1 MKEQPPVDNLQERI
15 DDDKALPPESGKP
28 RPEKKKKKRR
38 DKKKAHHERAAEAR
52 VRLGEVLE
60 SGRAA
65 SVKQTMHAMHPAELA
80 HALEAL
86 PSRKRLVAWELLDG
100 EHAGEVL
107 TELNEEVRDALIE
120 ETESDE
126 LLEAIRGLEVDDVA
140 DLIQSLPGA
149 LIPEVLSG
157 LDKQNR
163 QRVESVLSWPEDSAG
178 GLMDLDVIT
187 VRDDVSLDVVLR
199 YLRLRG
205 EIPQATDRLVV
216 VDRQDYYQG
225 VLPIRR
231 LLTQDPDLLVAD
243 VMRTDMEP
251 IPADMPDTE
260 VALMFEDLDLITA
273 VVVDDDGRLLGRI
286 TVDDVVDVI
295 REEAEQ
301 QVNSMAGLSPDDD
314 LFGSV
319 VKSAQ
324 KRAVWLGINLLTALL
339 AAWVIGQFENALD
352 AIVALAILNPVV
364 ASMGGIAGSQT
375 LTLVIRG
382 QAVGHLSSDNFR
394 WLLSKELLV
403 GAINGVVWSSVVA
416 AVAWAWFDS
425 AQLGLVIGVALVL
438 NLLAA
443 AGAGV
448 AIPVVLKRMGVD
460 PALAGGV
467 ILTTVTDVVGFISF
481 LGLATAVLLNT
492 A

>member
-1 MKEQPPVDNLQERI
+1 MKEQPPLENLQDRI
-15 DDDKALPPESGKP
+15 KDDQPAPPK
-28 RPEKKKKKRR
+28 KKKKKRR
-38 DKKKAHHERAAEAR
+38 EKKPHHEKAAEAR

-60 SGRAA
+60 SGRAF
-65 SVKQTMHAMHPAELA
+65 SVKQTMQAMHPAELA
-80 HALEAL
+80 HALESL
-86 PSRKRLVAWELLDG
+86 PSNKRLVAWQLLDG

-107 TELNEEVRDALIE
+107 TELNEEVRDSLME
-120 ETESDE
+120 EIESDE
-126 LLEAIRGLEVDDVA
+126 LLEAMRGLDVDDVA

-187 VRDDVSLDVVLR
+187 VRHDVTLDVVLR

-205 EIPQATDRLVV
+205 EIPQGTNRLVV
-216 VDRQDYYQG
+216 VDRHDYYQG
-225 VLPIRR
+225 VLSLRQ
-231 LLTQDPDLLVAD
+231 LLTNDPDLLVSD
-243 VMRTDMEP
+243 VMRNDIEP
-251 IPADMPDTE
+251 IPADMPE
-260 VALMFEDLDLITA
+260 LEIVRMFEDLDLITA

-286 TVDDVVDVI
+286 TVDDVVDVM

-301 QVNSMAGLSPDDD
+301 QVLNMAGVSPEDD

-319 VKSAQ
+319 IKSAK

-339 AAWVIGQFENALD
+339 AAWVIGQFEVALE

-375 LTLVIRG
+375 LTLVIRS
-382 QAVGHLSSDNFR
+382 QAMGHLSTDNFR
-394 WLLSKELLV
+394 WLLSKEMYV
-403 GAINGVVWSSVVA
+403 GAINGIMWSLVVA
-416 AVAWAWFDS
+416 CVAWAWFDS
-425 AQLGLVIGVALVL
+425 AMLGLVIGIALVL
-438 NLLAA
+438 NLMAAAA
-443 AGAGV
+443 AGV
-448 AIPVVLKRMGVD
+448 TIPVVLRRMGVD

-467 ILTTVTDVVGFISF
+467 ILTTVTDVVGFVSF
-481 LGLATAVLLNT
+481 LGLATVLLLN
-492 A
+492 

>member
-1 MKEQPPVDNLQERI
+1 MKEQPPLENLQDRI
-15 DDDKALPPESGKP
+15 KDDQPAPPK
-28 RPEKKKKKRR
+28 KKKKKRR
-38 DKKKAHHERAAEAR
+38 EKKPHHEKAAEAR

-60 SGRAA
+60 SGRAF
-65 SVKQTMHAMHPAELA
+65 SVKQTMQAMHPAELA
-80 HALEAL
+80 HALESL
-86 PSRKRLVAWELLDG
+86 PSNKRLVAWQLLDG

-107 TELNEEVRDALIE
+107 TELNEEVRDSLME
-120 ETESDE
+120 EIESDE
-126 LLEAIRGLEVDDVA
+126 LLEAMRGLDVDDVA

-187 VRDDVSLDVVLR
+187 VRHDVTLDVVLR

-205 EIPQATDRLVV
+205 EIPQGTNRLVV
-216 VDRQDYYQG
+216 VDRHDYYQG
-225 VLPIRR
+225 VLSLRQ
-231 LLTQDPDLLVAD
+231 LLTNDPDLLVSD
-243 VMRTDMEP
+243 VMRNDIEP
-251 IPADMPDTE
+251 IPSDMPE
-260 VALMFEDLDLITA
+260 LEIVRMFEDLDLITA

-286 TVDDVVDVI
+286 TVDDVVDVM

-301 QVNSMAGLSPDDD
+301 QVLNMAGVSPEDD

-319 VKSAQ
+319 IKSAK

-339 AAWVIGQFENALD
+339 AAWVIGQFEVALE

-375 LTLVIRG
+375 LTLVIRS
-382 QAVGHLSSDNFR
+382 QAMGHLSTDNFR
-394 WLLSKELLV
+394 WLLSKEMYV
-403 GAINGVVWSSVVA
+403 GAINGIMWSLVVA
-416 AVAWAWFDS
+416 CVAWAWFDS
-425 AQLGLVIGVALVL
+425 AMLGLVIGIALVL
-438 NLLAA
+438 NLMAAAA
-443 AGAGV
+443 AGV
-448 AIPVVLKRMGVD
+448 TIPVVLRRMGVD

-467 ILTTVTDVVGFISF
+467 ILTTVTDVVGFVSF
-481 LGLATAVLLNT
+481 LGLATVLLLN
-492 A
+492 

>member
-1 MKEQPPVDNLQERI
+1 MKEQPPVENLQDRI
-15 DDDKALPPESGKP
+15 KDDQPAPPK
-28 RPEKKKKKRR
+28 KKKKKRR
-38 DKKKAHHERAAEAR
+38 DKKPHHEKAAEAR

-60 SGRAA
+60 SGRAF
-65 SVKQTMHAMHPAELA
+65 SVKQTMQAMHPAELA
-80 HALEAL
+80 HALESL
-86 PSRKRLVAWELLDG
+86 PSNKRLVAWQLLDG

-107 TELNEEVRDALIE
+107 TELNEEVRDSLME
-120 ETESDE
+120 EIESDE
-126 LLEAIRGLEVDDVA
+126 LLEAMRGLDVDDVA

-187 VRDDVSLDVVLR
+187 VRHDVSLDVVLR

-205 EIPQATDRLVV
+205 EIPQGTNRLVV
-216 VDRQDYYQG
+216 VDRHDYYQG
-225 VLPIRR
+225 VLSLRQ
-231 LLTQDPDLLVAD
+231 LLTNDPDLLVSD
-243 VMRTDMEP
+243 VMRNDIEP
-251 IPADMPDTE
+251 IPADMPE
-260 VALMFEDLDLITA
+260 LEIVRLFEDLDLITA

-286 TVDDVVDVI
+286 TVDDVVDVM

-301 QVNSMAGLSPDDD
+301 QVLNMAGVSPEDD

-319 VKSAQ
+319 IKSAK

-339 AAWVIGQFENALD
+339 AAWVIGQFEVALE

-375 LTLVIRG
+375 LTLVIRS
-382 QAVGHLSSDNFR
+382 QAMGHLSTDNFR
-394 WLLSKELLV
+394 WLLSKEMYV
-403 GAINGVVWSSVVA
+403 GAINGVMWSVVVA
-416 AVAWAWFDS
+416 CVAWAWFDS
-425 AQLGLVIGVALVL
+425 AKLGLVIGIALVL
-438 NLLAA
+438 NLMAAAA
-443 AGAGV
+443 AGV
-448 AIPVVLKRMGVD
+448 TIPVVLRRMGVD

-467 ILTTVTDVVGFISF
+467 ILTTVTDVVGFVSF
-481 LGLATAVLLNT
+481 LGLATVLLLN
-492 A
+492 

>member
-1 MKEQPPVDNLQERI
+1 MKEQPPLENLQDRI
-15 DDDKALPPESGKP
+15 KDDQPAP
-28 RPEKKKKKRR
+28 PEKKKKKRR
-38 DKKKAHHERAAEAR
+38 EKKPHHEKAAEAR

-60 SGRAA
+60 SGRAF
-65 SVKQTMHAMHPAELA
+65 SVKQTMQAMHPAELA
-80 HALEAL
+80 HALESL
-86 PSRKRLVAWELLDG
+86 PSHKRLVAWQLLDG

-107 TELNEEVRDALIE
+107 TELNEEVRESLME
-120 ETESDE
+120 EIESDE
-126 LLEAIRGLEVDDVA
+126 LLEAMRGLDVDDVA

-187 VRDDVSLDVVLR
+187 VRHDVTLDVVLR

-205 EIPQATDRLVV
+205 EIPQGTNRLVV
-216 VDRQDYYQG
+216 VDRHDYYQG
-225 VLPIRR
+225 VLSLRQ
-231 LLTQDPDLLVAD
+231 LLTNDPDLLVSD
-243 VMRTDMEP
+243 VMRTDIEP
-251 IPADMPDTE
+251 IPADMPE
-260 VALMFEDLDLITA
+260 LEIVRMFEDLDLITA

-286 TVDDVVDVI
+286 TVDDVVDVM

-301 QVNSMAGLSPDDD
+301 QVLNMAGVSPEDD

-319 VKSAQ
+319 IKSAK

-339 AAWVIGQFENALD
+339 AAWVIGQFEGALE

-375 LTLVIRG
+375 LTLVIRS
-382 QAVGHLSSDNFR
+382 QAMGHLSTDNFR
-394 WLLSKELLV
+394 WLLSKEMYV
-403 GAINGVVWSSVVA
+403 GAINGVMWSVVVA
-416 AVAWAWFDS
+416 CVAWAWFDN
-425 AQLGLVIGVALVL
+425 AKLGLVIGIALVL
-438 NLLAA
+438 NLMAAAA
-443 AGAGV
+443 AGV
-448 AIPVVLKRMGVD
+448 TIPVVLRRMGVD

-467 ILTTVTDVVGFISF
+467 ILTTVTDVVGFVSF
-481 LGLATAVLLNT
+481 LGLATVLLLN
-492 A
+492 